1 MSRDG
6 GHDFTGTQGLKHK
19 EKDITVNTFELDGLR
34 VDIGKGGGLFSKITS
49 ETVHPI

>member
-1 MSRDG
+1 MYRDG

-34 VDIGKGGGLFSKITS
+34 VDYWKLQGFFCKRDWR
-49 ETVHPI
+49 